1 MSDEDTIARLE
12 RVLQE
17 AEQRQSTEAARSSH
31 ARKIRKAMNVPPL
44 ERERGSARP
53 PPVVPATRPRP
64 RARRQPVVMRVNH
77 FARARAY
84 VNGAKGSL
92 GRLGPYCLRG
102 LASVAGF
109 AIWLFLFCIRGFM
122 RWYIHCW
129 PTVSTISFGLV
140 LVGVWYVIM
149 CGLMA
154 LDQSEMGIVTS
165 TMYLVGGLCRFKQGD
180 FTALVHENVCPW
192 WPTRNA
198 RICTNADKTI
208 NEARLKREFH
218 DGKGRGRGRG
228 GMGMGGAWDA
238 TGKSGFDGQD
248 QDQGGWP
255 EELPK
260 AFGSQMTWESVVES
274 ALELQDETRAMV
286 EIADA
291 WEEAEFFWRSW
302 GIGLEE
308 LNGDGDEDGLAV
320 EDGSRAGGDSDY
332 AHDPQRAQ
340 DKAKQGDGGRG
351 GNAEDEDE
359 DEEVWHVCRKSAAK
373 PKPNPNPN
381 PQPYPQPRPRHPSR
395 SDSTW
400 ASSEQRKKTDRR
412 DSPPSNPYPYA
423 YPKPEPEPKPKPTPK
438 SKSKSKPSPLSTSHL
453 QPFDPRL
460 DLVRAIHAVS
470 TPLRRCT
477 SLLPEIP
484 GYTVSLLSKIGV
496 TILHTKAHI
505 AELDP
510 RRPADTKEL
519 VREYVFQTNVILRYL
534 ERLIAV
540 VNETIA
546 ADQRAKVEMIYVSCW
561 LRVVESYLEQ
571 QWLTRLRA
579 RPFWAR
585 SFSDPERD
593 AVELPQWAN
602 VQSAQAIREVTMTGL
617 MELLTALR
625 EIDGSLK
632 AFQLSIEDGGLAIQ
646 GRWSV
651 ESHVAVL
658 HDQWLFFSK
667 CGRKIQPDK

>member
-359 DEEVWHVCRKSAAK
+359 DEEVWH
-373 PKPNPNPN
+373 
-381 PQPYPQPRPRHPSR
+381 
-395 SDSTW
+395 
-400 ASSEQRKKTDRR
+400 
-412 DSPPSNPYPYA
+412 
-423 YPKPEPEPKPKPTPK
+423 
-438 SKSKSKPSPLSTSHL
+438 
-453 QPFDPRL
+453 PFDPRL

-658 HDQWLFFSK
+658 HDQGSEK
-667 CGRKIQPDK
+667 SRRVRRIGRYTFRLTSI